1 MVPRRDE
8 RGENKGGR
16 EERKERAKTGWK
28 YKKEEAF
35 RYVDFFV
42 IYSSDSQA
50 ERDEGGS
57 GSPPKLYKRRKKSLF
72 DIS

>member
-16 EERKERAKTGWK
+16 EERKEGAKTGWK
-28 YKKEEAF
+28 YKKIRL

-42 IYSSDSQA
+42 IYSLDL
-50 ERDEGGS
+50 
-57 GSPPKLYKRRKKSLF
+57 KLEI
-72 DIS
+72 IST